1 MQNKNNFF
9 NGSFIP
15 TIIYNNVEI
24 EKSIIL
30 SDLKDKSGIYLWTHK
45 ESGKIYIGSAFD
57 LSYRISKY
65 LSKGYLLNKKGSS
78 YIYNALLDHGYSAF
92 SLAILEYIDTL
103 NLSKEE
109 AKNLILKRE
118 QFYLDNMLPEFN
130 ILKVAGSL
138 LGYIH
143 SDETKAKL
151 SETFSGENNPFYGKT
166 HSEQTLIKISE
177 VHKGK
182 SLSDDTKAKMSF
194 VQRSIDRTG
203 ENNPMFG
210 KIGESNPFYGKTH
223 STETLTKM
231 SKKVFVYSLDSVSNE
246 KILFK
251 SFNNITEAA
260 KYFDCNKRT
269 LFNYIDNNK
278 LYKKQ
283 WILSYS

>member
-30 SDLKDKSGIYLWTHK
+30 SDLKNKSGIYLWTHK

-138 LGYIH
+138 LGYTH

-151 SETFSGENNPFYGKT
+151 SEAFSGENNPFYGKT

-182 SLSDDTKAKMSF
+182 SFSDDTKAKMSF

-210 KIGESNPFYGKTH
+210 KTGESNPFYGKTH
-223 STETLTKM
+223 SAETLTKM

-260 KYFDCNKRT
+260 KFFDCNKRT

-283 WILSYS
+283 WLLSYS